1 MLFLCTS
8 NSARSQIA
16 EALLRHRSAGR
27 IVAGSAGSQP
37 KAEVHPMALRV
48 LDDHGIPWAGR
59 RPRSVDDAAREP
71 WDVLVTVCSRARESC
86 PVLPGVRAVEHWDVE
101 DPAAVPGEAERSRAF
116 LDVFD
121 ELSSRIDRLVAELGR
136 GGAEAGA

>member
-1 MLFLCTS
+1 VLFLCTG

-16 EALLRHRSAGR
+16 EALLHHRSAGR

-37 KAEVHPMALRV
+37 KTDVHPMALRV
-48 LDDHGIPWAGR
+48 LHEHGIPWEAR
-59 RPRSVDDAAREP
+59 RPRSVDDAARQP

-86 PVLPGVRAVEHWDVE
+86 PVLPGVRTVEHWDVE
-101 DPAAVPGEAERSRAF
+101 DPAAVPGEAERTRAF

-121 ELSSRIDRLVAELGR
+121 ELSSRIDGLIANLEG